1 MNIFSIEGKVILL
14 TGASGLIGKFL
25 KELFI
30 NHGAHVIAADLNVQ
44 NSSLNKSERGGRC
57 LEIFLDLTKE
67 ESIVTCLS
75 EAIQEFGR
83 IDVLINNAAI
93 DAKFEGAVASDLS
106 SIDFS
111 EFPYELLKKSIEVN
125 VAGTIRMTQ
134 LVTQVMLKQTPT
146 SGHIINLAST
156 YSLVGTNPRLY
167 DRGDGVFRNKPMD
180 YVATKSFI
188 PNFTKHLAAHYGKR
202 GIRVNAIAPH
212 GIYNN
217 HKPPFT
223 TSFEELSPLGRM
235 CDIQE
240 IAGPFLF
247 LVSNASSYMTGH
259 TLVVDGGW
267 TAM

>member
-1 MNIFSIEGKVILL
+1 MDLFTVRDKVVLL
-14 TGASGLIGKFL
+14 TGSSGLIGGFL
-25 KELFI
+25 KDLLLK
-30 NHGAHVIAADLNVQ
+30 NGAFVIAADLRVAQ
-44 NSSLNKSERGGRC
+44 RKYDRAGC
-57 LEIFLDLTKE
+57 LEIPMDITDDS
-67 ESIVTCLS
+67 SILNCINAGVK
-75 EAIQEFGR
+75 EFGR

-93 DAKFEGAVASDLS
+93 DAKFEGPVASDLS

-111 EFPYELLKKSIEVN
+111 EFPFELLQKSIEVN
-125 VAGTIRMTQ
+125 VSGTIRITQ
-134 LVTQVMLKQTPT
+134 LVAQLMLKQSPV

-156 YSLVGTNPRLY
+156 YSLVGTNPSLY
-167 DRGDGVFRNKPMD
+167 DRGDGVYRNKPMD

-188 PNFTKHLAAHYGKR
+188 PNFTKYLAVHYGKK

-217 HKPPFT
+217 HQPPFIT
-223 TSFEELSPLGRM
+223 HFEELSPMGRM

-240 IAGPFLF
+240 LAGPFLF
-247 LVSNASSYMTGH
+247 LVSDASSYMTGH